1 MHTIGTIMKDMV
13 NLRIHI
19 APVGFEIDRIIIP
32 AVRMKADKVW
42 LIAHDTIAEDK
53 SNKYRQKIEKE
64 LEKKGIKTEIAY
76 ANRLRLFPIIKA
88 VTEIIF
94 KERKND
100 IYVNVATGSK
110 IHAIGCM
117 MACMLFDDREKIH
130 PFYAQAEQY
139 PEYEGS
145 LQQTYGVA
153 ETHLLPT
160 YRIGTPKPEL
170 IEAMRIIQK
179 AGGRIQ
185 KKKMA
190 EEAEKSNI
198 ITVNARKQNFTQA
211 RFASLDK
218 NIVQPL
224 VDVWGFVEVEKI
236 GRNRWLKMTEDGEH
250 AAEFLI

>member
-1 MHTIGTIMKDMV
+1 MKDIV
-13 NLRIHI
+13 NLRIQI
-19 APVGFEIDRIIIP
+19 APVGFELDRVILP

-42 LIAHDTIAEDK
+42 LIAHDNTAEDK
-53 SNKYRQKIEKE
+53 ANKYLQNIEKE
-64 LEKKGIKTEIAY
+64 LEKNGIKTEVAF

-139 PEYEGS
+139 PEYDGK

-153 ETHLLPT
+153 EIHPLPT
-160 YRIGTPKPEL
+160 YRIG
-170 IEAMRIIQK
+170 RQS
-179 AGGRIQ
+179 GSCWRQ
-185 KKKMA
+185 
-190 EEAEKSNI
+190 
-198 ITVNARKQNFTQA
+198 
-211 RFASLDK
+211 
-218 NIVQPL
+218 
-224 VDVWGFVEVEKI
+224 
-236 GRNRWLKMTEDGEH
+236 
-250 AAEFLI
+250 